1 MPHPETT
8 IAKGPEPMSM
18 TGEIKTLNKSAFHL
32 LRRASQ
38 FAADLYAE
46 EIGDSDLTHRQFTV
60 LLTISQHEGLSQTA
74 LVEHT
79 GIDRSTLADL
89 VARLSNKNL
98 IQRRRAKEDGR
109 ANTIRLSAAGRR
121 ALVATQPAAA
131 SVDKR
136 LLGLLSPAQ
145 RREFLAAL
153 NTISDALDERTSE
166 GANGR

>member
-1 MPHPETT
+1 
-8 IAKGPEPMSM
+8 MS
-18 TGEIKTLNKSAFHL
+18 GEIKTLNKSAFHL

-46 EIGDSDLTHRQFTV
+46 EVGDSDLTHRQFTV

-74 LVEHT
+74 LVGRT

-89 VARLSNKNL
+89 VARLLKKGL
-98 IQRRRAKEDGR
+98 IQRRRTKEDAR

-121 ALVATQPAAA
+121 ALLATQPAAA

-136 LLGLLSPAQ
+136 LLSLLSAAQ

-153 NTISDALDERTSE
+153 NAISDALDDRETDA
-166 GANGR
+166 ANG